1 MGTPV
6 PPGHRLPGTAP
17 VAELHAATP
26 GHVTWPRHDPLA
38 GIPARLAPARGV
50 PPVRW
55 PQGDLAWLMA
65 ISNVPSDPIGLP
77 PGGAGGLVESGQ
89 LILFGGSLINTGAA
103 AGHINLFDGVDTKGT
118 QVAQVDLPLGASS
131 AATSTATGAIS
142 AGAGSAALGNGVS
155 ATGFT
160 LSFSAAPSTTG
171 TAILSNVTGGPY
183 TFNIPSGQTSPY
195 TVAFPGPITASSAGV
210 APTLTIAGLGTG
222 AGTIELYGQAV
233 TVAASPAVQLNIPR
247 AGLLLE
253 IGLFAQV
260 TAGSVTGIVYVGHV
274 WKYPFTPPGE

>member
-1 MGTPV
+1 MVFSRRGPRTGEA
-6 PPGHRLPGTAP
+6 PPG
-17 VAELHAATP
+17 EIITP
-26 GHVTWPRHDPLA
+26 PKGHVAQAVHDPLA
-38 GIPARLAPARGV
+38 GLLPAG
-50 PPVRW
+50 PPVRSIPPGRW
-55 PQGDLAWLMA
+55 PQGDLNWLVA
-65 ISNVPSDPIGLP
+65 IASVPADPIGLP
-77 PGGAGGLVESGQ
+77 PAGTGGLVESGQ
-89 LILFGGSLINTGAA
+89 LILFGGSLVNTGAA

-118 QVAQVDLPLGASS
+118 QVAQVDLPLGSS
-131 AATSTATGAIS
+131 TTATSTATGAIS

-171 TAILSNVTGGPY
+171 TAVLSNVTGGPY

-195 TVAFPGPITASSAGV
+195 TVVFPGPITASSAGV

-233 TVAASPAVQLNIPR
+233 TVVASPAVQLNIPR